1 MKQEDGLM
9 KEEQLVDLPAK
20 RISYKKGPNGT
31 KYVYYTLRSYRNAQ
45 GKPTSDEKSIGK
57 LDEATGKLIP
67 NKNYFDLFPSERQD
81 IPETVQSVGYVEV
94 VTHIAE
100 AIGLTQILRQCF
112 GSDSEKLLSLA
123 TYMMAHGNVMM
134 DYADWAE
141 STAQGKVTSLS
152 SQQISEFFANMD
164 ETKRLAF
171 FRQWLKKAQD
181 NEYIAYDVTSISS
194 YSEEISW
201 VERGYNRDK
210 ENLSQINLGMFFGE
224 TSKLPLYYSVYS
236 GSIVDKTFLPFM
248 MTLADTIGMRQVRF
262 VMDQGFLTQDNLR
275 VLSDKDHTALSLIP
289 KNLRVYKELLAE
301 VIGQPFSS
309 RERLN
314 TQGVYARTLE
324 TDFNAISVTVYMYFD
339 PQKAM
344 LDENALFDDIHRH
357 ERQLSEMAQQKKLKP
372 SWRKYFEV
380 EEVGDKELRYQMD
393 YDKIDALKAQLGYFA
408 LISTD
413 KRLSADQA
421 LTIYRQKDGIEK
433 SFDQL
438 KNGMDYRRMRTHYT
452 KTTDGKLFV
461 AFLGVILRSVF
472 MQAIKGHEGTQR
484 LTLKKVVRELEKI
497 QHIRLKD
504 GSRHTLPLT
513 SLQKTILKALHVDET
528 LIQ

>member
-1 MKQEDGLM
+1 MK
-9 KEEQLVDLPAK
+9 KKQLVDLPAK

-81 IPETVQSVGYVEV
+81 IPETIQSVGYVEV
-94 VTHIAE
+94 VAHLAE
-100 AIGLTQILRQCF
+100 AIGLTQILRQSF
-112 GSDSEKLLSLA
+112 GKDSEKLLSLA
-123 TYMMAHGNVMM
+123 AYMMAHGNVMM

-141 STAQGKVTSLS
+141 STAQGQVPSLS

-248 MTLADTIGMRQVRF
+248 MD
-262 VMDQGFLTQDNLR
+262 
-275 VLSDKDHTALSLIP
+275 LSGYH
-289 KNLRVYKELLAE
+289 R
-301 VIGQPFSS
+301 
-309 RERLN
+309 
-314 TQGVYARTLE
+314 YA
-324 TDFNAISVTVYMYFD
+324 S
-339 PQKAM
+339 
-344 LDENALFDDIHRH
+344 
-357 ERQLSEMAQQKKLKP
+357 
-372 SWRKYFEV
+372 
-380 EEVGDKELRYQMD
+380 G
-393 YDKIDALKAQLGYFA
+393 
-408 LISTD
+408 
-413 KRLSADQA
+413 
-421 LTIYRQKDGIEK
+421 
-433 SFDQL
+433 
-438 KNGMDYRRMRTHYT
+438 
-452 KTTDGKLFV
+452 
-461 AFLGVILRSVF
+461 AFC
-472 MQAIKGHEGTQR
+472 
-484 LTLKKVVRELEKI
+484 
-497 QHIRLKD
+497 D
-504 GSRHTLPLT
+504 GSRLSNPR
-513 SLQKTILKALHVDET
+513 
-528 LIQ
+528 